1 MRGKHVNIPIF
12 IPHLGCPNTCVFCNQ
27 RMISGREA
35 FDLRSVSDTVDAVL
49 STVDLSVTDVEI
61 AYFGGSFTGIDRDLM
76 RRLLEIADSYCK
88 RGLVRGIRV
97 STRPD
102 YIDRDVLD
110 ILAGFP
116 ISAVELGVQSASDC
130 VLTASKRGHTRS
142 DTERAISLLRE
153 YGIHCVGQMMIGLP
167 SSTIE
172 DELATARLLISSRVS
187 AVRIYPTVVFRNTAL
202 EEMTER
208 GEYTP
213 LTLRDA
219 VLRASEVFALF
230 VRAGTPVIRIG
241 LCAND
246 ALVDPDSYRAGP
258 NHPALG
264 ELVIGAY
271 YHYEIIRKIK
281 LLAAETKGRT
291 LALSVPPGCTSVVIG
306 QRACYKNQLLQ
317 IYGLKRITVCE
328 DERIPPYTVEV
339 QLVTLQN
346 ISKG

>member
-1 MRGKHVNIPIF
+1 MQKRHVNIPIF
-12 IPHLGCPNTCVFCNQ
+12 IPHFGCPNTCVFCNQ
-27 RMISGREA
+27 RMISGRES
-35 FDLRSVSDTVDAVL
+35 FDPRSVNDTVDAVL
-49 STVDLSVTDVEI
+49 STVDPAVSDVEI

-76 RRLLEIADSYCK
+76 RQLLRIADSYCK
-88 RGLVRGIRV
+88 RGLVQGIRL

-110 ILAGFP
+110 ILASFP
-116 ISAVELGVQSASDC
+116 ISAVELGIQSVSER
-130 VLTASKRGHTRS
+130 VLIESERGHTLN

-153 YGIHCVGQMMIGLP
+153 YGMPCVGQMMIGLP
-167 SSTIE
+167 SSTLE
-172 DELATARLLISSRVS
+172 DELATARLLISSSVS

-202 EEMTER
+202 EKMTER

-219 VLRASEVFALF
+219 VLRTSEVFSLF
-230 VRAGTPVIRIG
+230 VRAGIPVIRIG

-246 ALVDPDSYRAGP
+246 ALVDPDSYCAGP

-271 YHYEIIRKIK
+271 YYQEIIRKIE
-281 LLAAETKGRT
+281 LPATETRGRT
-291 LALSVPPGCTSVVIG
+291 LILSVPPGYTSIVIG

-317 IYGLKRITVCE
+317 IYGLRKIAVHE
-328 DERIPPYTVEV
+328 DERIPPYTVGV
-339 QLVTLQN
+339 QLVTF
-346 ISKG
+346 